1 MARQL
6 ISSGGKW
13 EEILGYSRAVVD
25 GEWVFL
31 AGTGGLASGAAVPMT
46 VRQVVPLGVRADM
59 IR

>member
-1 MARQL
+1 MARQV

-25 GEWVFL
+25 GEWGHYRDGRLSVR
-31 AGTGGLASGAAVPMT
+31 SGCIDDRAPSSAVG
-46 VRQVVPLGVRADM
+46 RNADM

>member
-25 GEWVFL
+25 GEWGHCWTLRNLTRRF
-31 AGTGGLASGAAVPMT
+31 
-46 VRQVVPLGVRADM
+46 
-59 IR
+59 

>member
-31 AGTGGLASGAAVPMT
+31 AGTGGLGSRLFSNSGIGSPRASC
-46 VRQVVPLGVRADM
+46 
-59 IR
+59 